1 MIPGMKR
8 ILLRTLAIP
17 LTILGGLYL
26 AAMFV
31 VSALVLAA
39 IAAAVG
45 GPILVVVVW
54 VCVIIGALRFLAL
67 VWNYPSMSPQQQVRV
82 FADMAPVGAIS
93 RYLILRFRLL
103 EPRR

>member
-8 ILLRTLAIP
+8 ILLCT
-17 LTILGGLYL
+17 LTILGGLFL

-31 VSALVLAA
+31 VSGLVLAA

-54 VCVIIGALRFLAL
+54 VCVIIGALGFLVL
-67 VWNYPSMSPQQQVRV
+67 VWNYPSMSEQQQLRV
-82 FADMAPVGAIS
+82 LADIAPIGALT